1 MTTELVERLESPFK
15 GRGAAARLVPRPMT
29 GHEEEWVERR
39 RAQANTARV
48 CNEVL
53 ARCLA
58 EPGADCSRELERVRA
73 LPVAQRD
80 EALLQLRRLSLGD
93 TVHMQARCP
102 ACDGAVEVDFP
113 LSHIPL
119 PSTAAPARVE
129 VTLEDGSQAVLRLP
143 TAGDQEALLDA
154 ALETEAE
161 RRTWLLS
168 RVLLRW
174 GGSEGPFPEDF
185 TRGLSTPARATL
197 ERALEEA
204 LPDLDLSMAVGC
216 PGCGHAFSA
225 PFDVAAFFLPR

>member
-1 MTTELVERLESPFK
+1 MTSERVESRENPFR
-15 GRGAAARLVPRPMT
+15 GRERPRLVPRAMT

-39 RAQANTARV
+39 GAEANTARL

-58 EPGADCSRELERVRA
+58 PPGADCSQELERVRA
-73 LPVAQRD
+73 LLVAQRD

-93 TVHMQARCP
+93 TVQTQARCP
-102 ACDGAVEVDFP
+102 ACRAVVEVDFP
-113 LSHIPL
+113 LSRIPL

-129 VTLEDGSQAVLRLP
+129 VALEEGGRAVMRLP

-154 ALETEAE
+154 ALKTEAE

-168 RVLLRW
+168 RVLLRL
-174 GGSEGPFPEDF
+174 GDSEGPFSEES
-185 TRGLSTPARATL
+185 TRGLSTPTRAAL

-204 LPDLDLSMAVGC
+204 LPDLDLSMSTGC
-216 PGCGHAFSA
+216 PECGHAFSA
-225 PFDVAAFFLPR
+225 PFDVPAFFLPR